1 MNKSYTV
8 DSTCNDMRIDRW
20 TRLKIGKIPQGL
32 IEKYLRSGK
41 IKINKKKI
49 KSSTK
54 VKTNDIVNFF
64 NLDFKETIVQ
74 KKIKFKPSKE
84 IIKSNEDQIIDN
96 NENFVVLNK
105 SSGISVQGGTKS
117 KKNLVDIFAKSEIF
131 QGTKPYS
138 VHRLDKD
145 TSGVFIM
152 AKTRESAQLLT
163 SLFRLRKVHKTYL
176 AICHGE
182 LNIDAGEWNDDLIR
196 YDGDKKIIEKA
207 AEAARARI
215 AAKKARELVRKKSGL
230 GSTTLP
236 GKLADCSNKDPL
248 QCELFLVE
256 GDSAGGT
263 AKQGRDRRTQAI
275 LPLRGKVINSEK
287 AREDKLLANNEIQS
301 IITALGC
308 GFGEDEDDPSSFN
321 PEKLRY
327 HKIVIMTDADVDGS
341 HIRTLLLT
349 FFWRKMKSLVQGG
362 FLYMAMPPLYKMKQG
377 KKERYAYTDEE
388 RDQVLQRMESENK
401 AKIDIQR
408 YKGLG
413 EMNAEQRWDTTMNAE
428 TRTLMQV
435 TVDHI
440 MEEETNIRF
449 RELMG
454 TEVEHRRSFITE
466 RAKFATNIDI

>member
-1 MNKSYTV
+1 MKKSYTV

-54 VKTNDIVNFF
+54 VKTNDIVSFF

-74 KKIKFKPSKE
+74 KKIKFEPSKE
-84 IIKSNEDQIIDN
+84 IIRYNEDQIIDN

-182 LNIDAGEWNDDLIR
+182 LNKDSGEWNDDLIR

-207 AEAARARI
+207 KTIYKVLDKNSEASLV
-215 AAKKARELVRKKSGL
+215 ELKPITGRKHQLRKQLYALGQPIFGDIKYKISNSSRGLNKNLMLHSYQIKFIIDDIKHTYTALLPDYFRKLLKTKRLRFSGL
-230 GSTTLP
+230 
-236 GKLADCSNKDPL
+236 K
-248 QCELFLVE
+248 
-256 GDSAGGT
+256 
-263 AKQGRDRRTQAI
+263 
-275 LPLRGKVINSEK
+275 
-287 AREDKLLANNEIQS
+287 
-301 IITALGC
+301 
-308 GFGEDEDDPSSFN
+308 
-321 PEKLRY
+321 
-327 HKIVIMTDADVDGS
+327 
-341 HIRTLLLT
+341 
-349 FFWRKMKSLVQGG
+349 
-362 FLYMAMPPLYKMKQG
+362 
-377 KKERYAYTDEE
+377 
-388 RDQVLQRMESENK
+388 
-401 AKIDIQR
+401 
-408 YKGLG
+408 
-413 EMNAEQRWDTTMNAE
+413 
-428 TRTLMQV
+428 
-435 TVDHI
+435 
-440 MEEETNIRF
+440 
-449 RELMG
+449 
-454 TEVEHRRSFITE
+454 
-466 RAKFATNIDI
+466 

>member
-1 MNKSYTV
+1 MKKSYTV

-64 NLDFKETIVQ
+64 NLDFKEKIVQ
-74 KKIKFKPSKE
+74 KKIKFEPSKE

-96 NENFVVLNK
+96 NENFIVLNK

-182 LNIDAGEWNDDLIR
+182 LNTDEGEWNDDLIR

-207 AEAARARI
+207 KTIFKVLDKNSEASLV
-215 AAKKARELVRKKSGL
+215 ELKPITGRKHQLRKQLYALGQPIFGDIKYKLSNSSRGLNKNLMLHSYQIKFIIDDVKHTYTALLPDYFRKLLKTKRLRFSGL
-230 GSTTLP
+230 
-236 GKLADCSNKDPL
+236 K
-248 QCELFLVE
+248 
-256 GDSAGGT
+256 
-263 AKQGRDRRTQAI
+263 
-275 LPLRGKVINSEK
+275 
-287 AREDKLLANNEIQS
+287 
-301 IITALGC
+301 
-308 GFGEDEDDPSSFN
+308 
-321 PEKLRY
+321 
-327 HKIVIMTDADVDGS
+327 
-341 HIRTLLLT
+341 
-349 FFWRKMKSLVQGG
+349 
-362 FLYMAMPPLYKMKQG
+362 
-377 KKERYAYTDEE
+377 
-388 RDQVLQRMESENK
+388 
-401 AKIDIQR
+401 
-408 YKGLG
+408 
-413 EMNAEQRWDTTMNAE
+413 
-428 TRTLMQV
+428 
-435 TVDHI
+435 
-440 MEEETNIRF
+440 
-449 RELMG
+449 
-454 TEVEHRRSFITE
+454 
-466 RAKFATNIDI
+466 